1 MSPLV
6 SDAVVIAFVGGIVSI
21 ITAQIT
27 TQSKKNAEI
36 ITNKISDLNK
46 DITEL
51 KKDVSADISE
61 LKKDVS
67 DVKEIGK
74 ENRNGIRQT
83 QRYRLFKEM
92 TRDIKAGYTTLSRL
106 NEISKLYHSYE
117 KLGGNGE
124 IHDLY
129 VIYIKLPVM
138 PDDTQKKEVNLL

>member
-6 SDAVVIAFVGGIVSI
+6 SDAVVIAFVSGIVSI

-27 TQSKKNAEI
+27 TQSKKNAEM
-36 ITNKISDLNK
+36 ITNKLSDINK
-46 DITEL
+46 DIT
-51 KKDVSADISE
+51 E

-74 ENRNGIRQT
+74 ENRDGIRQT

-129 VIYIKLPVM
+129 VIYIKLPVL